1 MRYRTTRWTL
11 ALLLLALGAAG
22 LMWTQSGRTVLAQ
35 SGGGFDLSWHVVSS
49 GGGPQAKSTSFQL
62 NGTVS
67 QPGVGTGL
75 AIGASR
81 QVGPGFWYGIGGDYS
96 VYLPLVLR
104 AP

>member
-1 MRYRTTRWTL
+1 MRYATTRWTL

-22 LMWTQSGRTVLAQ
+22 LMWTQSSRTALAQ

-49 GGGPQAKSTSFQL
+49 GGGPLAKSAGFQL

-75 AIGASR
+75 VTGASR
-81 QVGPGFWYGIGGDYS
+81 QVGPGFWYGIGGDFT